1 MNISIQPNPNI
12 EIWFDGIEYGYRIDL
27 QDESMCEILETQLV
41 TEGSSTTY
49 DNAVSTALSVIK
61 SYAIES
67 KVRADK
73 LSREN
78 Y

>member
-1 MNISIQPNPNI
+1 MNISLQPNI

-27 QDESMCEILETQLV
+27 QDKSMCEILEISSV
-41 TEGSSTTY
+41 MEGSSTTY
-49 DNAVSTALSVIK
+49 NNAVSTALSLIR
-61 SYAIES
+61 SYAIEL
-67 KVRADK
+67 KARADK